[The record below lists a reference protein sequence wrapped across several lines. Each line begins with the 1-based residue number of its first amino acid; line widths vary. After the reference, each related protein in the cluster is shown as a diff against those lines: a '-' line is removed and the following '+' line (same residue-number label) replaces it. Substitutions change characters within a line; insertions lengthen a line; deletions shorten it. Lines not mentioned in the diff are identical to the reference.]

1 MSKQQ
6 LLILCGGKGTRLQSV
21 WNKPKILAPVGT
33 TTFLELL
40 LTTLNELD
48 LDLEVT
54 LATGH
59 LSKQIEKYLSKK
71 NFDPSI
77 IFEKEELGT
86 GGAVL
91 NYLNHTGVKRLTI
104 MNGDT
109 LYSKLD
115 LQTYFKNSADLNYNS
130 IGVAIQQC
138 NSRYGSIIMKDTLSI
153 VKPKNTVRN
162 DTVFAGIMTIS
173 VDYLNFSSKFPF
185 SLEELINSSNIPKY
199 SIKTLE
205 MQNGFYDIGTP
216 EALKNVQAWQ
226 KSY

>member
-1 MSKQQ
+1 M
-6 LLILCGGKGTRLQSV
+6 IP
-21 WNKPKILAPVGT
+21 N
-33 TTFLELL
+33 
-40 LTTLNELD
+40 
-48 LDLEVT
+48 
-54 LATGH
+54 
-59 LSKQIEKYLSKK
+59 
-71 NFDPSI
+71 NFQ
-77 IFEKEELGT
+77 KEELDWRCSFK
-86 GGAVL
+86 L
-91 NYLNHTGVKRLTI
+91 SNHTGVKRLTI

-109 LYSKLD
+109 LHSKLD
-115 LQTYFKNSADLNYNS
+115 LQTFQNSADLNYNS

>member
-59 LSKQIEKYLSKK
+59 LSKQIEKYLSK
-71 NFDPSI
+71 NFDPS

-109 LYSKLD
+109 LYWKLD

-130 IGVAIQQC
+130 IGVAIQH
-138 NSRYGSIIMKDTLSI
+138 NSRYGSIIMKI
-153 VKPKNTVRN
+153 H
-162 DTVFAGIMTIS
+162 
-173 VDYLNFSSKFPF
+173 
-185 SLEELINSSNIPKY
+185 
-199 SIKTLE
+199 
-205 MQNGFYDIGTP
+205 
-216 EALKNVQAWQ
+216 
-226 KSY
+226 